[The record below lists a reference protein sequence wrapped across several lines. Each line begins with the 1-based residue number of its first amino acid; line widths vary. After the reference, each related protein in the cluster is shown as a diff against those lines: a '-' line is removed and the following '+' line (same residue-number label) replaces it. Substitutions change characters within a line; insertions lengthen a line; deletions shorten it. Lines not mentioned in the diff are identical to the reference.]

1 MAKRQVNVRQLIKFI
16 TVSKT
21 DEQKDLITLVID
33 TYSSGKIH
41 KVVTAENM
49 IKQILN
55 TKSSRSSVVKQLPK
69 LETKETVN
77 KIIYK
82 ISNRDKLNLL
92 KTLLPRSS
100 ILDGLKCVEYPNV
113 EVLDKLLNSKDVLI
127 TKDYEEKMV

>member
-1 MAKRQVNVRQLIKFI
+1 MTKRQVNVRQLIKFI
-16 TVSKT
+16 KVSKT

-33 TYSSGKIH
+33 NYSSGKIH
-41 KVVTAENM
+41 KVITAENM
-49 IKQILN
+49 IKKILN
-55 TKSSRSSVVKQLPK
+55 TKSSRASVVKQLPK
-69 LETKETVN
+69 LETKEPVN

-82 ISNRDKLNLL
+82 ISNQDKLNLL

-127 TKDYEEKMV
+127 TKDYEKKMV

>member
-1 MAKRQVNVRQLIKFI
+1 MAKRQVNTRQLIKFI
-16 TVSKT
+16 KVSKT

-33 TYSSGKIH
+33 NYSSGKIH
-41 KVVTAENM
+41 KVITAENM
-49 IKQILN
+49 IKKILN
-55 TKSSRSSVVKQLPK
+55 TKSSRASVVKQLPK
-69 LETKETVN
+69 LETKEPVN

-82 ISNRDKLNLL
+82 ISNQDKLNLL

-127 TKDYEEKMV
+127 TKDYEKKMV